1 MDSRQA
7 KYIPALRLHW
17 LTPLYDPLLRW
28 FMREG
33 TFKRRLIEQA
43 HVEPG
48 QRVLDLGCGT
58 GTLTVMLKTLH
69 PAAEVIGVDGDSQV
83 LDLAKAKAERAGVN
97 IKWECGM
104 AFELPHPNQSFDRV
118 LTSLML
124 HHLTGDNKR
133 RAFGQILRVLRPGG
147 ELHIADFGQPHS
159 PIVKPVTQLIARL
172 EEATDNVSGLLP
184 VMLAE
189 SGFAQAEEIGYIVTL
204 PGSVSFYRAIRRG

>member
-1 MDSRQA
+1 MDARPA

-17 LTPLYDPLLRW
+17 LTPLYDPLLRR

-69 PAAEVIGVDGDSQV
+69 PAAEVIGVDGDTRV

-97 IKWECGM
+97 IKWACGM
-104 AFELPHPNQSFDRV
+104 AFELPYPDQFFDRV

-133 RAFGQILRVLRPGG
+133 RAFGQILRVLRPRG
-147 ELHIADFGQPHS
+147 ELHIADFGKPRS
-159 PIVKPVTQLIARL
+159 PIVKPITQVIARL
-172 EEATDNVSGLLP
+172 EEAADNLNGLLP
-184 VMLAE
+184 GMLTE
-189 SGFAQAEEIGYIVTL
+189 SGFAQAEEIGYIVTWL
-204 PGSVSFYRAIRRG
+204 GSVSFYHAVRHE